1 VKFNFASNDS
11 EDAVLAMQAAEQMAK
26 RFQEP
31 VCILFD
37 YSTVLLRLN
46 DEPALEIVYPEFFK
60 RGKYG

>member
-1 VKFNFASNDS
+1 MIFDFGTNDS
-11 EDAVLAMQAAEQMAK
+11 EDAILAVQAAEQMAN

-46 DEPALEIVYPEFFK
+46 NKPAMEIVYPEFWSGS
-60 RGKYG
+60 RYG

>member
-1 VKFNFASNDS
+1 VKLDFATNDS

>member
-1 VKFNFASNDS
+1 MRFQFVTNDS
-11 EDAVLAMQAAEQMAK
+11 DDAKLAMQAAEQMAN

-46 DEPALEIVYPEFFK
+46 DKPALEIVYPEFWSGS
-60 RGKYG
+60 RYG

>member
-1 VKFNFASNDS
+1 MIFEFNTHQSD
-11 EDAVLAMQAAEQMAK
+11 DARVAVQAAEQMAN

-46 DEPALEIVYPEFFK
+46 NKPALEIVYPEFWSGS
-60 RGKYG
+60 RYG